1 MTTPIFEEKRILAS
15 VEVVL
20 GANVLNVSW
29 KDVVIKDGDVVA
41 ETTHRKAYESTDR
54 AIFMQEV
61 PEIGDKL
68 DFLQHWTFVEGGDL
82 QGGVDG
88 AAMSLE

>member
-1 MTTPIFEEKRILAS
+1 MTTPVFEEKRILAS
-15 VEVVL
+15 VEIVL
-20 GANVLNVSW
+20 GANVLNVAW

-54 AIFMQEV
+54 AIFMQDV

-68 DFLQHWTFVEGGDL
+68 DFLQHWMFVEVADY
-82 QGGVDG
+82 QGEVEG
-88 AAMSLE
+88 AAH